1 MLLNSR
7 YSFSWLNVTQK
18 KLVKYDS
25 SDCVVVGYGRKDSRL
40 KDHPIPIPTKM
51 IKKSVK
57 VKKGCKY

>member
-7 YSFSWLNVTQK
+7 YSFFLVKCHSK